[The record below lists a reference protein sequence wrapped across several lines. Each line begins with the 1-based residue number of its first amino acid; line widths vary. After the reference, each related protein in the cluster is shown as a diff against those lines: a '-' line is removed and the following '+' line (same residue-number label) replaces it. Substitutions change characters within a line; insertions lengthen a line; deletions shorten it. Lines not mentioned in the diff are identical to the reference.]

1 MIEQVVNVERIEQI
15 INLFGSFDENIKLL
29 EKEYNVHIINRDTE
43 LRISGDAE
51 DVSEAIRTQ
60 KWKMVCVNDS
70 EKVVDIEV
78 LRNKVAAAFDVILG
92 EKSAYEK

>member
-43 LRISGDAE
+43 LRISGNAE
-51 DVSEAIRTQ
+51 EAYLPEAGLDVF
-60 KWKMVCVNDS
+60 K
-70 EKVVDIEV
+70 
-78 LRNKVAAAFDVILG
+78 
-92 EKSAYEK
+92 